1 MAPSSQA
8 PDIFDD
14 ATRALSKTSV
24 FRSIIPSKVHRRSP
38 SAGEVQ
44 VPRPTEGNPFGA
56 TPLPPAD
63 HPDAALFQRPLS
75 ERAHNRDAA
84 GTVRSHQKPGEQSG
98 KKGLHT
104 KTKSSVS
111 LKSLVRDRDS
121 KESRSSESSENDS
134 KGRKPKKTKSST
146 SLSAILKRSQRGRK
160 GELAKDVRDK
170 ENQTPSESSETP
182 SSPSPVWS
190 QFTARPLQDES
201 EKVYFPEKGRTLDD
215 AVSLYTPKC
224 YSPSKQRSFFDY
236 HQPALVKSRPKS
248 DCITS
253 GSWKVREMRGSMQRT
268 PSNPEYHETLQREP
282 SGGSEWVRK
291 VSGSSTRSS
300 AGKKQESNPK
310 RCSHVM
316 ATVSALNT
324 KDKEAEAQKKL
335 DPKDIDTE
343 FEKLLVRYCLLC
355 ALSTLKLT
363 MQQDARNVPSNMRE
377 KMRSLDTHIKAD
389 FIQKD
394 RADSSLSFNSTSS
407 NTASTDGSG
416 RHRRAKD
423 NSTTPAHREDKPR
436 SRSRSRTFTFSKGD
450 SSKKQKSELG
460 TFYKRPKSVDLSS
473 RPASAKTMTPP
484 SSIASLSATLRHDTA
499 ADPSDFVHYLR
510 EVQRPEIV
518 EVGKLHKLRILLRHE
533 TVSWVD
539 RFILE
544 GGMDEVIQLLYRIM
558 KVEWRYVVI
567 PVSSEDFY

>member
-1 MAPSSQA
+1 
-8 PDIFDD
+8 
-14 ATRALSKTSV
+14 
-24 FRSIIPSKVHRRSP
+24 
-38 SAGEVQ
+38 
-44 VPRPTEGNPFGA
+44 
-56 TPLPPAD
+56 
-63 HPDAALFQRPLS
+63 
-75 ERAHNRDAA
+75 
-84 GTVRSHQKPGEQSG
+84 
-98 KKGLHT
+98 
-104 KTKSSVS
+104 
-111 LKSLVRDRDS
+111 
-121 KESRSSESSENDS
+121 
-134 KGRKPKKTKSST
+134 
-146 SLSAILKRSQRGRK
+146 
-160 GELAKDVRDK
+160 
-170 ENQTPSESSETP
+170 
-182 SSPSPVWS
+182 
-190 QFTARPLQDES
+190 
-201 EKVYFPEKGRTLDD
+201 
-215 AVSLYTPKC
+215 
-224 YSPSKQRSFFDY
+224 
-236 HQPALVKSRPKS
+236 
-248 DCITS
+248 
-253 GSWKVREMRGSMQRT
+253 
-268 PSNPEYHETLQREP
+268 
-282 SGGSEWVRK
+282 
-291 VSGSSTRSS
+291 
-300 AGKKQESNPK
+300 
-310 RCSHVM
+310 M

-423 NSTTPAHREDKPR
+423 NSTTPAYREDKPR
-436 SRSRSRTFTFSKGD
+436 SRSRSRTFTFSKGN